1 MDVTFETDDGRRFQE
16 EIWFFS
22 PVREIKE
29 KLHKSHGFPV
39 SHQTLCFNGFI
50 MEDEHDFEYY
60 NVIQGSVIRLHLQ
73 PEPEP
78 EPEPTPA
85 PEPEPEPEPEPSYG
99 GGRRVKV
106 TVLMPR
112 VAMGIKRLEVEV
124 NLDDKVGELRKEL
137 LRMEERYYSLYL
149 PPEGFFFIHNGN
161 VMEEDNPFWWHD
173 VKAGD
178 VIEIFS
184 GFVTPEYH

>member
-29 KLHKSHGFPV
+29 KLHKSHGIPV
-39 SHQTLCFNGFI
+39 SRQTLCFNGII

-78 EPEPTPA
+78 EPEPVPA
-85 PEPEPEPEPEPSYG
+85 PVPEPEPSYG
-99 GGRRVKV
+99 RGRGYVKV

-112 VAMGIKRLEVEV
+112 VAMGIKRLEFVV

-137 LRMEERYYSLYL
+137 LRMEEMYYSINF
-149 PPEGFFFIHNGN
+149 PPEGFFFIHKGN
-161 VMEEDNPFWWHD
+161 VMEEDNPYWWHD

-184 GFVTPEYH
+184 GIVTPEYH